1 MGTRGA
7 RAELPAYTIKLPCL
21 VGLYCPHYTNSLF
34 PSSERPGPLPKV
46 TSLVSAEPLDL
57 PTVVLVLGSQ
67 NAQVNSLIKAL

>member
-1 MGTRGA
+1 MGTRGTQ
-7 RAELPAYTIKLPCL
+7 AELPSFTTKLPSL

-46 TSLVSAEPLDL
+46 TSLVSVEPLDL

-67 NAQVNSLIKAL
+67 NASVNSLIKAL